1 MTQNQHHYRALY
13 KKLICHPE
21 GKHYKKLGKVG
32 WLMMYLLVK
41 ADDSGVFEGS
51 SEQIAEEMG
60 IYVITVRAWLR
71 HLERNKYIKI
81 TGGWK
86 NMKIIIQNPKFTDY
100 AQKIAQK
107 EKSEKNLLDSSA
119 DEPIVN
125 DNRTD
130 KNDIQNNDKINNIK
144 RNDRNDEKS
153 DRELV
158 LRGRESIKK
167 DMINKDKNG
176 DDFLKIAK
184 KLTPEFV
191 AKCFDDEDNI
201 AFYEFAFRTYP
212 KKMIRQAF
220 VQAQKFPTEKIK
232 RSRGALFNYILRKLY
247 EKSK

>member
-1 MTQNQHHYRALY
+1 MTQNQYHYRALY

-21 GKHYKKLGKVG
+21 GRHYKKLGKVG
-32 WLMMYLLVK
+32 WLMMYLLVR

-51 SEQIAEEMG
+51 SEEIAEEMG
-60 IYVITVRAWLR
+60 LYVITVRAWLR

-86 NMKIIIQNPKFTDY
+86 SMRIIIQNPKFTGY
-100 AQKIAQK
+100 AQKIAEK
-107 EKSEKNLLDSSA
+107 EKSTKNLLDSSA

-130 KNDIQNNDKINNIK
+130 KNDIQNNDKINNK
-144 RNDRNDEKS
+144 RNDRNDGGS
-153 DRELV
+153 DREHV
-158 LRGRESIKK
+158 P
-167 DMINKDKNG
+167 NG
-176 DDFLKIAK
+176 DDFLKIPK

-232 RSRGALFNYILRKLY
+232 GSRGALFNYLLRKLY